1 MSQKPAYVDTQNFGP
16 DDLFY
21 SDELTMSRP
30 FPLHR
35 HSFAELHYF
44 SGGRGTENING
55 ISYPAEPGT
64 MSLKMPWHI
73 HELIPEKGAPLQ
85 ISKCSFR
92 MCVLEDNGLLQIVN
106 VPLAQVYD
114 CCPVVQIPP
123 AERPFVSMIFSR
135 LTEERRH
142 IYPMKEEQTATLI
155 TQLLILF
162 LRHMEHSVGEGSCN
176 AAQDTLRLMNLRSR
190 EPDLTCGKIAA
201 TVHYSESQLARVLK
215 DAFGMT
221 FGELLREIRIRNA
234 CGLLKTTEYPVE
246 SIALWSGYTSRDG
259 FYQAFT
265 ADQGMTPAEYRDRF
279 SFSGHDQAAK
289 NLSGAQLY
297 AKIVYYLH
305 RACQTPVTLTDAAES
320 FGYSESYLKRVLKEQ
335 GTSFSVLLEK
345 IRVYHAKQLLLGTSL
360 TVESIAR
367 ESGFASPETFYR
379 AFKKYTGQ
387 TPAKYRCQNDTH
399 E

>member
-85 ISKCSFR
+85 TSKCSFR

-176 AAQDTLRLMNLRSR
+176 AAQDALRLMNLRSR
-190 EPDLTCGKIAA
+190 EPGSYLRENRSNRPLQRITACSCTERRIWHDLRGTAPGNPDPKCLWTAENHRISCGKYRS
-201 TVHYSESQLARVLK
+201 VVRLYLPRWLLPGLYSRSGNDPCRVPGQIFFLRSRPGGK
-215 DAFGMT
+215 KPVWRTALRKNR
-221 FGELLREIRIRNA
+221 LLSSP
-234 CGLLKTTEYPVE
+234 GL
-246 SIALWSGYTSRDG
+246 SDSGYI
-259 FYQAFT
+259 
-265 ADQGMTPAEYRDRF
+265 DRCCGIF
-279 SFSGHDQAAK
+279 RLQRK
-289 NLSGAQLY
+289 L
-297 AKIVYYLH
+297 
-305 RACQTPVTLTDAAES
+305 
-320 FGYSESYLKRVLKEQ
+320 
-335 GTSFSVLLEK
+335 
-345 IRVYHAKQLLLGTSL
+345 
-360 TVESIAR
+360 
-367 ESGFASPETFYR
+367 PETCPEGAGHFLFR
-379 AFKKYTGQ
+379 AAGENPGLSCETAASRNFADSGIHRQRKRLCFTGNFL
-387 TPAKYRCQNDTH
+387 PGI
-399 E
+399 

>member
-1 MSQKPAYVDTQNFGP
+1 
-16 DDLFY
+16 
-21 SDELTMSRP
+21 
-30 FPLHR
+30 
-35 HSFAELHYF
+35 
-44 SGGRGTENING
+44 
-55 ISYPAEPGT
+55 
-64 MSLKMPWHI
+64 
-73 HELIPEKGAPLQ
+73 
-85 ISKCSFR
+85 
-92 MCVLEDNGLLQIVN
+92 MCVLEDNGLLQSVN

-176 AAQDTLRLMNLRSR
+176 AAQDALRLMNLRSR

-279 SFSGHDQAAK
+279 FFLRSRPGGKKPVWRTALRKNRLLSSPGLSDSGYIDRCCGIFRLQRK
-289 NLSGAQLY
+289 L
-297 AKIVYYLH
+297 
-305 RACQTPVTLTDAAES
+305 
-320 FGYSESYLKRVLKEQ
+320 
-335 GTSFSVLLEK
+335 
-345 IRVYHAKQLLLGTSL
+345 
-360 TVESIAR
+360 
-367 ESGFASPETFYR
+367 PETCPEGAGHFLFR
-379 AFKKYTGQ
+379 AAGENPGLSCETAASRNFADSGIHRQRKRLCFTGNFL
-387 TPAKYRCQNDTH
+387 PGI
-399 E
+399 